1 MKRGLIAAFV
11 LGGCLGAAMAPAGAG
26 RPVRGCP
33 TDAWELRPT
42 GDIPTGSPSADG
54 NGDGLSCV
62 RQAPE
67 GSGLFAVVDN
77 RSDNGTG
84 H

>member
-26 RPVRGCP
+26 RSVRGCP
-33 TDAWELRPT
+33 TEEWELHPT

-54 NGDGLSCV
+54 NGDGLSCYLE
-62 RQAPE
+62 APK
-67 GSGLFAVVDN
+67 GSGLFTAVDN
-77 RSDNGTG
+77 RPNGTG